1 MYNPTTRLLAI
12 LELLQI
18 HPVLSGAELAQRL
31 EVDVR
36 TVRRYVTM
44 LQDMGI
50 PVEADR
56 GRDGG
61 YRLRPGFKLP
71 PMMFTQHEALALALG
86 LLLAR
91 RLGLGVDRGAV
102 EGAAA
107 KLERVLPETVR
118 AQLQA
123 TQSVLVLDLPIKRTD
138 PAAETILTLSRA
150 VVEQRQVELHYQA
163 WNKEVTSRRL
173 DPYGLVYRAG
183 YWYVPGYC
191 HLRQAVRTF
200 RLDRIG
206 TVMMT
211 DGVFVRP
218 QGFDPLAYVNQA
230 LATTPGIWA
239 IDVLLHTTLPD
250 AQRQIPAALGT
261 LTPETGGIALHCYVQ
276 SLGWFAHFLAGLDCS
291 LTIRHP
297 PELRTALQA
306 LVDKITRLVEPTQP
320 SPN

>member
-18 HPVLSGAELAQRL
+18 HPVLSGVELAQRL
-31 EVDVR
+31 EVDIR
-36 TVRRYVTM
+36 TIRRYVTM

-50 PVEADR
+50 PVEAAR

-71 PMMFTQHEALALALG
+71 PLMFTQHEALALALG

-91 RLGLGVDRGAV
+91 RLGLGVERGAV

-107 KLERVLPETVR
+107 KLERVLPEATR
-118 AQLQA
+118 TQLQA
-123 TQSVLVLDLPIKRTD
+123 MQSVLVLDLPIARTD

-150 VVEQRQVELHYQA
+150 VAEQRQVELHYQA
-163 WNKEVTSRRL
+163 WNKEVTSRQV

-183 YWYVPGYC
+183 YWYVPGHC
-191 HLRQAVRTF
+191 HLRQDVRTF
-200 RLDRIG
+200 RLDRIEA
-206 TVMMT
+206 VMML
-211 DGVFVRP
+211 DGDFVRP
-218 QGFDPLAYVNQA
+218 QTFDPLAYVNQA
-230 LATTPGIWA
+230 LATTPGTWE

-250 AQRQIPAALGT
+250 AQRQISAALGT
-261 LTPETGGIALHCYVQ
+261 LTPEPEGVALRCYVQ
-276 SLGWFAHFLAGLDCS
+276 NLGWFAHFLAGLDCS

-297 PELRTALQA
+297 LELRTMLQTLA
-306 LVDKITRLVEPTQP
+306 DKITRFIETT
-320 SPN
+320 